1 MLRLS
6 GWLTLA
12 FLVAS
17 CRASAGAAA
26 PPTPP
31 QATGVTRVTTSIA
44 VNVPQAT
51 PSVVLGLPTKPFDRY
66 TPTTPAAS
74 ATQAHSSATPTPQP
88 VSPVTPTPALEIQ
101 SFAVDVEELEA
112 GKRLTFHWRAV
123 GGTSARIISGTAHRF
138 IPWWEVP
145 LSGTL
150 TVELRATVYPNPPMW
165 LVVSDDTG
173 NEVRESVVVS
183 WACDDEYFFSPPP
196 DACPLGAVQP
206 IQAAE
211 QVFQHG
217 RMIWLEQ
224 LRSGSYTYGPMVY
237 VLYDDGFFDRF
248 EDTWTA
254 NEPDSDPSIL
264 APPGLSQPIRGF
276 GKVWREHPDVRERLG
291 WGLAPETGYRANWQW
306 QGRESIPSASFVSTS
321 DNRVVHLFGEVSGSW
336 TIFAP

>member
-1 MLRLS
+1 MLRLC

-12 FLVAS
+12 LLAAS
-17 CRASAGAAA
+17 CRASASAAVSL
-26 PPTPP
+26 TPP
-31 QATGVTRVTTSIA
+31 QAASVTLAATSIA
-44 VNVPQAT
+44 VNVPSTT
-51 PSVVLGLPTKPFDRY
+51 PSTMPSPLVTPFDRY
-66 TPTTPAAS
+66 TPTTLAAS
-74 ATQAHSSATPTPQP
+74 ATQAHFSTKPTPRPVPPATPTP
-88 VSPVTPTPALEIQ
+88 TLEIQ

-112 GKRLTFHWRAV
+112 GKRLTFRWQAV
-123 GGTSARIISGTAHRF
+123 GGTSARIFSGTAHRF

-150 TVELRATVYPNPPMW
+150 TVELQATVYPNPPVW

-173 NEVRESVVVS
+173 NEVRESVIVP
-183 WACDDEYFFSPPP
+183 WTCDEEYFFSPPP
-196 DACPLGAVQP
+196 DACPSGAVQS

-224 LRSGSYTYGPMVY
+224 VRSGSYMYGPMIY

-248 EDTWTA
+248 EDTWMA

-276 GKVWREHPDVRERLG
+276 GKVWRVHPNVRERLG

-306 QGRESIPSASFVSTS
+306 QARESIPSAPFVSTS